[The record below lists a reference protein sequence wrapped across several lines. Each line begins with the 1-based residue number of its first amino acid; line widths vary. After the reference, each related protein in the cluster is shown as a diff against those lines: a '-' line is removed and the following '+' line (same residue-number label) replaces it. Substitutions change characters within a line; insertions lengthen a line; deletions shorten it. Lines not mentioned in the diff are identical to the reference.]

1 MSNCLVESEHENLK
15 VKKNKFTRWQDD
27 IQNIDNLSNGR
38 IGIIRVENREKGHLW
53 TNDILLYSMLN
64 MYV

>member
-15 VKKNKFTRWQDD
+15 VKKNKFTRSQDD

-38 IGIIRVENREKGHLW
+38 IGIIRVENRERGHLW
-53 TNDILLYSMLN
+53 TNDILL
-64 MYV
+64 